1 VRADAR
7 RNYDLILA
15 AAEAEIARSGAEAS
29 LEKIA
34 RDAGV
39 GSATLHRHFAS
50 RQALLEAV
58 FHDRVESLCA
68 QAHELSTSADSGR
81 ALADWIRAVAVYGA
95 TTRGLAASL
104 LAAAREKGDGW
115 TAAGRDDGEA
125 ACEVMLRDAG
135 DTLIRRAQDAGA
147 VRSEVGIDDLLTMA
161 NAVSLATEDAT
172 TAARLVTLAMDG
184 IHQVQSPLSSEPIA
198 GRLT

>member
-1 VRADAR
+1 MPLSWRDPVRADAR

-15 AAEAEIARSGAEAS
+15 AAEAEIARTGAEAS

-39 GSATLHRHFAS
+39 GSATLHRHFPS

-58 FHDRVESLCA
+58 FHDRVETLCA
-68 QAHELSTSADSGR
+68 QARELGTATDSGR
-81 ALADWIRAVAVYGA
+81 ALTDWIRAVAVYGA

-104 LAAAREKGDGW
+104 LTATRENTVRDLGDG
-115 TAAGRDDGEA
+115 DA

-147 VRSEVGIDDLLTMA
+147 VRPEVGIDDLLTMA
-161 NAVSLATEDAT
+161 NAVSLATEDAAL
-172 TAARLVTLAMDG
+172 AARLVTLAMDG
-184 IHQVQSPLSSEPIA
+184 IH
-198 GRLT
+198 